1 MVLYGLVKILKLK
14 SKPLMNGRGY
24 VVRKGRGYG
33 VIQNNESV
41 SQRGRHRAAR
51 AAKKLKFKT
60 NKVQVHFLPEDCD
73 QYGKVSWFRRNYQTF
88 WLWFYIKD
96 V

>member
-1 MVLYGLVKILKLK
+1 
-14 SKPLMNGRGY
+14 MNIGNFR
-24 VVRKGRGYG
+24 
-33 VIQNNESV
+33 QNF
-41 SQRGRHRAAR
+41 
-51 AAKKLKFKT
+51 KKLKFKT